1 MTLDLSS
8 LRAMRKTSTST
19 LTKLASE
26 LQKQESTNS
35 GSRDDDR
42 FWKAT
47 VDKAGNGSAVIRFLP
62 ARDDDELPWVKMY
75 SHGFQGPTGKWYIEN
90 CLTTIGQTDPVVE
103 HCNEL
108 WNSGLE
114 SDKKVAS
121 QRKRRLSYIANVLI
135 IKDPAN
141 PENEGK
147 VKLFKFGK
155 KIFDKLKDKL
165 QPTFEDEQPVDVFN
179 PWEGANF
186 RLRIAKVDGYSNT
199 DKSVFDSPTAI
210 TEDDEEMLEILN
222 GRHRLGEFIEPSQFK
237 SYDALKAKLDMVL
250 SGGGASQKKASEFLL
265 DDDEPVVEKPKAVAK
280 PPMKEKAEPVKKA
293 VVETED
299 DDLSFFQGLIDD

>member
-8 LRAMRKTSTST
+8 LRAMRKTSTSA
-19 LTKLASE
+19 LTKLTSE
-26 LQKQESTNS
+26 LQKQETSNS
-35 GSRDDDR
+35 SSRDDDR
-42 FWKAT
+42 FWKAA
-47 VDKAGNGSAVIRFLP
+47 VDKAGNGSAIIRFLP
-62 ARDDDELPWVKMY
+62 ARDDDELPWVKLY

-114 SDKKVAS
+114 SDKKIVG
-121 QRKRRLSYIANVLI
+121 QRKRRLSYIANVLV

-155 KIFDKLKDKL
+155 KLFDKIKDKL
-165 QPTFEDEQPVDVFN
+165 QPIYEDEQPVDVFN

-210 TEDDEEMLEILN
+210 SEDDEEMLEILN

-237 SYDALKAKLDMVL
+237 SYDDLKKKLDMVL
-250 SGGGASQKKASEFLL
+250 SGGGAAQKKAAEFLL
-265 DDDEPVVEKPKAVAK
+265 DEDEEEKPKATAK
-280 PPMKEKAEPVKKA
+280 PPAREKPEPVKKVTA
-293 VVETED
+293 PVEEED
-299 DDLSFFQGLIDD
+299 DLEFFKGLIDD

>member
-8 LRAMRKTSTST
+8 LRAMRKTSTNVLSK
-19 LTKLASE
+19 LTTE
-26 LQKQESTNS
+26 LQKQESSNS
-35 GSRDDDR
+35 NSRDDDR
-42 FWKAT
+42 FWKAA
-47 VDKAGNGSAVIRFLP
+47 VDKAGNGSAIIRFLP
-62 ARDDDELPWVKMY
+62 ARDDDELPWVKLY

-108 WNSGLE
+108 WNSGME
-114 SDKKVAS
+114 SDKKIVG
-121 QRKRRLSYIANVLI
+121 QRKRRLSYIANVLV

-155 KIFDKLKDKL
+155 KLFDKIKDKL
-165 QPTFEDEQPVDVFN
+165 QPIYEDETPVDVFN

-199 DKSVFDSPTAI
+199 DKSVFDSPTVI

-222 GRHRLGEFIEPSQFK
+222 ARHRLGEFIEPTQFK
-237 SYDALKAKLDMVL
+237 SYDELKKKLDMVL
-250 SGGGASQKKASEFLL
+250 SGGGASQKKAAEFLL
-265 DDDEPVVEKPKAVAK
+265 DEEDEKPKAVAAPAPAREK
-280 PPMKEKAEPVKKA
+280 PEPIKKVSA
-293 VVETED
+293 PVEEED
-299 DDLSFFQGLIDD
+299 DLEFFKNLVDD